1 LADAQKRL
9 DTIFELKDNVSDKI
23 DKLIKKFQKIDQ
35 VTNSMKSS
43 EPLAS
48 MKVSTAPLDKF
59 GSALSQIKSKMEAVG
74 ADPSLAKVETPPTA
88 PVEKFEDTLKKAG
101 TTMDS
106 VGNNKS
112 LSKATTGISAAPVE
126 NLAAKIGR
134 LGPAGAAASS
144 SISSAFSKIKSTAA
158 GVFAPISGQASR
170 AKAAFESVKSA
181 GMGIW
186 GKISPGASKVFT
198 PVMSGAQRA
207 VSSFSSMASSGMNAF
222 NRVKGAAQSLGGSFN
237 SIRNSGGKIFSTL
250 ASGGLSLIPGFNSIK
265 SAAGSALGSIKSGAE
280 SAGSGFGSM
289 TKSIFGAQLA
299 MSALSK
305 AMGLITS
312 QAGAAVTRVDSI
324 NLAKKSITT
333 LTGSAKEASKVMDA
347 VTDKITGTPIAL
359 DQVTG
364 ATKGLVA
371 SGMDMKQI
379 PDVIQAIGD
388 ASFGVGQGT
397 ESIDQLSNAFKAM
410 QASGTLQL
418 EDLNRVVDANVP
430 AIKILANQ
438 YGKSVPEMKKAI
450 SDGSIKSEDAI
461 KKLTTGIEKGTDGV
475 AGKTAALAGQMGTA
489 SDSIQGAWGS
499 IKTSITKLLAKPIEM
514 AYPQIVG
521 ALKNINGGIKNFTGD
536 MEKTIDKVT
545 PIATKMV
552 KAYGPKIMAPISQ
565 SFRGVVSSARVAFG
579 QLGPIL
585 AIQSSGFA
593 QFGQSLIGIFGQL
606 PNQLGSIA
614 NAINASVSGTLMNMI
629 SPISGAFSSLSTT
642 LGPAI
647 NSALTDIT
655 NAFITAQPFF
665 MTFGSLLGTIFQAIA
680 AAIPPIITAV
690 GTFAQGIGT
699 SFQTIAPYVT
709 NLATVFSNLAT
720 AIVPAIQGLGT
731 AIGQAFTI
739 AQPFVAAFASA
750 FTQVVAAIGQAIPII
765 INTVSALMPIFAQ
778 IVAAVSPVVEAIGHA
793 LSVAITTVAQF
804 MAQYW
809 PMIAQVIQQAVAIIA
824 PVITTVINV
833 IAALIPPFVAVVGF
847 IISMFIPVWNGIRP
861 VLAAAGSAIVAVG
874 KFIIGLINASKP
886 VGTVIGKAFQF
897 MAKGVG
903 AAISIVTAP
912 IKWLLGAFG
921 KIIDLASGVG
931 SAIGKVGK
939 WVGGLFG
946 GGGSGKGHAN
956 GLDRV
961 PYDGYQATLH
971 KGERVLTPEE
981 TKNQDNGG
989 GPAGGRPVVINMG
1002 GVTVQNGQDPEEI
1015 ARYIAKRITELT

>member
-1 LADAQKRL
+1 MADAQKRL
-9 DTIFELKDNVSDKI
+9 DTVFELKDNVSDKI

-35 VTNSMKSS
+35 VTDKMKSS

-48 MKVSTAPLDKF
+48 MKVPTAPLDKF
-59 GSALSQIKSKMEAVG
+59 GSALSKVKTEMEAVG
-74 ADPSLAKVETPPTA
+74 ADSSLAKVEAPPTA

-101 TTMDS
+101 VTMDS

-112 LSKATTGISAAPVE
+112 LAKATTGISTAPVE
-126 NLAAKIGR
+126 NLATKIRR
-134 LGPAGAAASS
+134 LGPAGTAASS
-144 SISSAFSKIKSTAA
+144 SISSAFSRIKSTAA
-158 GVFAPISGQASR
+158 GVFAPVVRQASR
-170 AKAAFESVKSA
+170 AKAAFGSVKSA
-181 GMGIW
+181 GAGIW
-186 GKISPGASKVFT
+186 GKISSGSSRVFT
-198 PVMSGAQRA
+198 PVISGAQRV

-237 SIRNSGGKIFSTL
+237 SMKNSGGKIFSTL
-250 ASGGLSLIPGFNSIK
+250 ASGGLSLIPGFNSIR

-280 SAGSGFGSM
+280 NAGHGFGSM

-305 AMGLITS
+305 AMNMITGQS
-312 QAGAAVTRVDSI
+312 GAAITRVDSI
-324 NLAKKSITT
+324 NQAKKSITT
-333 LTGSAKEASKVMDA
+333 LTGSAKEAGKVMDA

-379 PDVIQAIGD
+379 PDVIQAVGD
-388 ASFGVGQGT
+388 AAFGVGQGT

-475 AGKTAALAGQMGTA
+475 AGKTAALAGQMSTA

-499 IKTSITKLLAKPIEM
+499 IKTSVTKLLAKPIEM
-514 AYPQIVG
+514 AYPQVVG

-536 MEKTIDKVT
+536 MEKTIDRVV
-545 PIATKMV
+545 PIAAKIV
-552 KAYGPKIMAPISQ
+552 KAYGPQIMSPVKQ
-565 SFRGVVSSARVAFG
+565 SFEGIVDSAQVAFG
-579 QLGPIL
+579 RLGPIL
-585 AIQSSGFA
+585 DAESGGFS
-593 QFGQSLIGIFGQL
+593 QFGKSLISTFGQL

-614 NAINASVSGTLMNMI
+614 VAINSSVSNVLMGMI
-629 SPISGAFSSLSTT
+629 SPISAAFGSLSTT

-647 NSALTDIT
+647 NSVLTDIT

-665 MTFGSLLGTIFQAIA
+665 MAFGDLLGTVFQTIA
-680 AAIPPIITAV
+680 VAIPPIMTAV
-690 GTFAQGIGT
+690 GTFAQGVGT
-699 SFQTIAPYVT
+699 SLQTIAPYVT
-709 NLATVFSNLAT
+709 NLSDVFSTFGT
-720 AIVPAIQGLGT
+720 AIVPALQGLGD

-739 AQPFVAAFASA
+739 AQPFVAALASA
-750 FTQVVAAIGQAIPII
+750 FVQVASAVGQAIPIVI
-765 INTVSALMPIFAQ
+765 DTIAALLPIFAE
-778 IVAAVSPVVEAIGHA
+778 IVTAVSPVIDAIGNA
-793 LSVAITTVAQF
+793 LSTAITTVAQF
-804 MAQYW
+804 MAEYW
-809 PMIAQVIQQAVAIIA
+809 PKIARVIQQAVAIVA
-824 PVITTVINV
+824 PIIKTVIDV

-847 IISMFIPVWNGIRP
+847 IIDMFIPVWNGIRP
-861 VLAAAGSAIVAVG
+861 VLAAAGRVIVKVG
-874 KFIIGLINASKP
+874 KFIVGLIEASKP
-886 VGTVIGKAFQF
+886 VAKVIGGAFKA

-903 AAISIVTAP
+903 KAIEIVTTP

-931 SAIGKVGK
+931 RAIGKVGK
-939 WVGGLFG
+939 WAGGLFG
-946 GGGSGKGHAN
+946 GGSKKGHAN
-956 GLDRV
+956 GLARV

-989 GPAGGRPVVINMG
+989 GPVGGRPVVINMG
-1002 GVTVQNGQDPEEI
+1002 GVTVRNGQDPEEI